1 MHFPALKKFSLF
13 FVSVQKCVFRSRN
26 AFYATLRKTQARWHV
41 RMRMR
46 FSEKK
51 RKQLCRAHRSGAR
64 NFPRGRSPVK
74 TSLSDTAG
82 ALVAS
87 DAQLL
92 KKYGLAVLALP
103 F

>member
-26 AFYATLRKTQARWHV
+26 AFYVTLRKTQARWHV

-51 RKQLCRAHRSGAR
+51 ENNCAAR
-64 NFPRGRSPVK
+64 TAASPG
-74 TSLSDTAG
+74 TSLEEG
-82 ALVAS
+82 HR
-87 DAQLL
+87 
-92 KKYGLAVLALP
+92 
-103 F
+103 